1 MSYRKIK
8 HWCIDNWE
16 NCTLIFI
23 DDKAKILVGE
33 AAAPEVATT
42 HMRKVVTRKNVT
54 LEASDHNY
62 HMIYLTPSGPFIRSI
77 KTCNRT
83 VVSIKR

>member
-1 MSYRKIK
+1 M
-8 HWCIDNWE
+8 
-16 NCTLIFI
+16 IFI

-33 AAAPEVATT
+33 AATPEAATS
-42 HMRKVVTRKNVT
+42 HMRKVVTTKNVT

-62 HMIYLTPSGPFIRSI
+62 HMIYLTPSDPFIRSI

-83 VVSIKR
+83 VVSIKQ